1 VPDEKGPLSGLCVI
15 DCGTY
20 IAGPAAAVAMSD
32 FGADVVKIER
42 PPYGDPYRYLGLVP
56 GMPVSQLPY
65 CWILDGRN
73 KKSVALDL
81 NDAAAREVLLKLV
94 GSADV
99 FITNYQAPLI
109 QKFRLAYEDLRPLNQ
124 RLIYASITGYG
135 LAGDDCEQPGYDAT
149 AYWARSGL
157 MSSIHNGDAEPAV
170 SPAGFGD
177 HPTSMA
183 LFGAIMLGL
192 YRREIT
198 GIGMSVTTSLMAN
211 GAWAHACGIQAA
223 MVGAQFWPKST
234 RSTSINPLVNH
245 YVTRDQQRF
254 FTCCLD
260 PKKDWPNLC
269 HALGRPELIN
279 HPHFATPELRRV
291 NGSELVAIID
301 AAVAGKDMAAWR
313 EIFRRHDVIW
323 SPVPTTQQ
331 TAADPQM
338 EANGVYAEIE
348 PGLRTVMNPLNLAGV
363 EKVKPRMAPGVGE
376 HTVEVLQE
384 LGYSEGAI
392 ADLLHRGAAMDG
404 AKPKPA
410 PGVSGQQPRLG

>member
-1 VPDEKGPLSGLCVI
+1 MVLMPDEKGPLSGLRVI

-20 IAGPAAAVAMSD
+20 IAGPAAAVVMSD
-32 FGADVVKIER
+32 FGADVIKIER

-56 GMPVSQLPY
+56 GMPVSEVPY

-94 GSADV
+94 AKADV

-109 QKFRLAYEDLRPLNQ
+109 RKFRVAHEDLAPVND
-124 RLIYASITGYG
+124 RLIYALITGYG
-135 LAGDDCEQPGYDAT
+135 LTGDDSDQPGYDAT

-157 MSSIHNGDAEPAV
+157 MYTMHNGDAEPAV

-192 YRREIT
+192 YRRQIT
-198 GIGMSVTTSLMAN
+198 GKGMSVTTSLMAN

-223 MVGAQFWPKST
+223 MVGARFWPKWT
-234 RSTSINPLVNH
+234 RSTTINPLVNH
-245 YVTRDQQRF
+245 YVTRDQQRI

-269 HALGRPELIN
+269 HALGHPELID
-279 HPHFATPELRRV
+279 HPHFATPELRRA
-291 NGSELVAIID
+291 NGPELVGIID
-301 AAVAGKDMAAWR
+301 AALAGKDLAEWK
-313 EIFRRHDVIW
+313 EIFRRHGVIW
-323 SPVPTTQQ
+323 SPVPSTQQ
-331 TAADPQM
+331 VAADPQM
-338 EANGVYAEIE
+338 EANGVYAEIQ
-348 PGLRTVMNPLNLAGV
+348 PGLRTVMNPLTLAGV
-363 EKVKPRMAPGVGE
+363 ERVKPRIAPRVGE
-376 HTVEVLQE
+376 HTVEVLQD
-384 LGYSEGAI
+384 LGYSEHAI
-392 ADLLHRGAAMDG
+392 ADLLHRGAAATATPHCQND
-404 AKPKPA
+404 
-410 PGVSGQQPRLG
+410 S

>member
-1 VPDEKGPLSGLCVI
+1 MSDETGPLSGLRVI

-32 FGADVVKIER
+32 FGADVIKIER

-56 GMPVSQLPY
+56 GMPVSQVPY
-65 CWILDGRN
+65 CWILEGRN

-81 NDAAAREVLLKLV
+81 NDASAREVLLKLV
-94 GSADV
+94 AAADV
-99 FITNYQAPLI
+99 FITNCQAPLI
-109 QKFRLAYEDLRPLNQ
+109 QKFRLAYEDLSPAND
-124 RLIYASITGYG
+124 RLIYALITGYG
-135 LAGDDCEQPGYDAT
+135 LIGDDCEQPGYDAT

-157 MSSIHNGDAEPAV
+157 MYSIHNGDAEPAV

-198 GIGMSVTTSLMAN
+198 GKGMSVTTSLMAN

-234 RSTSINPLVNH
+234 RSTTVNPLVNH
-245 YVTRDQQRF
+245 YVTRDKQRI
-254 FTCCLD
+254 FTCCID

-269 HALGRPELIN
+269 RALAHPELIDDAR
-279 HPHFATPELRRV
+279 FATPELRRV
-291 NGSELVAIID
+291 NGPGLVAIID
-301 AAVAGKDMAAWR
+301 ATVAGKDMAEWKA
-313 EIFRRHDVIW
+313 IFRQHGVIW
-323 SPVPTTQQ
+323 SLVPSTQQ
-331 TAADPQM
+331 VAADPQM

-348 PGLRTVMNPLNLAGV
+348 PGLRTVMSPLTLEGV
-363 EKVKPRMAPGVGE
+363 EKVKPRMAAGVGE
-376 HTVEVLQE
+376 HTVEVLQG
-384 LGYSEGAI
+384 LGYSERAI
-392 ADLLHRGAAMDG
+392 ADLLNRGVALDG
-404 AKPKPA
+404 ATRKSA
-410 PGVSGQQPRLG
+410 SGNSH

>member
-1 VPDEKGPLSGLCVI
+1 
-15 DCGTY
+15 
-20 IAGPAAAVAMSD
+20 M
-32 FGADVVKIER
+32 
-42 PPYGDPYRYLGLVP
+42 
-56 GMPVSQLPY
+56 
-65 CWILDGRN
+65 
-73 KKSVALDL
+73 
-81 NDAAAREVLLKLV
+81 
-94 GSADV
+94 
-99 FITNYQAPLI
+99 
-109 QKFRLAYEDLRPLNQ
+109 
-124 RLIYASITGYG
+124 
-135 LAGDDCEQPGYDAT
+135 
-149 AYWARSGL
+149 
-157 MSSIHNGDAEPAV
+157 HNGDAEPAV
-170 SPAGFGD
+170 YPAGFGD

-410 PGVSGQQPRLG
+410 PGVSSQQPRLG